1 MLCEFYQQVFD
12 CEPVSPERDHHGEQI
27 DLLTGMSKIRV
38 RGQHLRVPGYG
49 ENGKDYLKLLN
60 RPGFSH
66 LVFEVDDLDQR
77 RQKIKQLGGC
87 DYGDK
92 VTINIAGAGK
102 LTLIYMT
109 DPEGNIVELQK

>member
-1 MLCEFYQQVFD
+1 MIWIKED
-12 CEPVSPERDHHGEQI
+12 
-27 DLLTGMSKIRV
+27 K
-38 RGQHLRVPGYG
+38 
-49 ENGKDYLKLLN
+49 
-60 RPGFSH
+60 
-66 LVFEVDDLDQR
+66 
-77 RQKIKQLGGC
+77 KIKQLGGC

>member
-1 MLCEFYQQVFD
+1 M
-12 CEPVSPERDHHGEQI
+12 I
-27 DLLTGMSKIRV
+27 
-38 RGQHLRVPGYG
+38 
-49 ENGKDYLKLLN
+49 N

-66 LVFEVDDLDQR
+66 LIFEVDDLDQR

-109 DPEGNIVELQK
+109 DPEGNIVELQE